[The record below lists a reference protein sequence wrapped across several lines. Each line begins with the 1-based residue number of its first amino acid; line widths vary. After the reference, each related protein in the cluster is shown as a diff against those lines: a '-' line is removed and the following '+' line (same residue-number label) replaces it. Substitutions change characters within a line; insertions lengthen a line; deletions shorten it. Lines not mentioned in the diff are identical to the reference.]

1 LASYLGLMQ
10 SKVTHTVSNFLFL
23 GAILLPLTYFVAVVL
38 NRLSDWV
45 VNRALVRR
53 NREAPGK

>member
-1 LASYLGLMQ
+1 MQ

-23 GAILLPLTYFVAVVL
+23 GAILMPLTYFVAVVL

>member
-1 LASYLGLMQ
+1 
-10 SKVTHTVSNFLFL
+10 
-23 GAILLPLTYFVAVVL
+23 VVL